1 MDRVV
6 VAFAKVPGPGNPKSR
21 IADVAGKDRAEAIY
35 AELLRSTSK
44 AIEGFDCIVSYTGSA
59 TPGVLKRFFPRA
71 RKFIPQKEE
80 SLGERVRHALIA
92 AREEGYT
99 LLVAIGMDCPEM
111 MLSDIMEAFKRLE
124 NGTDV
129 VLGPAEDGG
138 YYLIA
143 VKEPDC
149 GIFSVE
155 GWGTDSLLEKTLEK
169 IEDLGLSHSL
179 LDRKEDIDTLEDYE
193 AWKSR
198 VREAAG
204 EL

>member
-21 IADVAGKDRAEAIY
+21 IADVAGKERAEAIY
-35 AELLRSTSK
+35 AELLRTTSK
-44 AIEGFDCIVSYTGSA
+44 AIEGLDCFVSYTGSA

-71 RKFIPQKEE
+71 RNFIRQQEE
-80 SLGERVRHALIA
+80 SLGERVRHALNT

-99 LLVAIGMDCPEM
+99 LLVAIGVDCPELT
-111 MLSDIMEAFKRLE
+111 LSDIEEAFKRLE

-129 VLGPAEDGG
+129 VIGPAEDGG

-155 GWGTDSLLEKTLEK
+155 GWGTDSLLEESLAK
-169 IEDLGLSHSL
+169 IKELGLSHSL
-179 LDRKEDIDTLEDYE
+179 LDRKEDIDTLDDYE

-198 VREAAG
+198 LREAAG